1 MEFQMIQFVIILLS
15 LNLVFA
21 SVPVWDFNSLSI
33 DLLGSETSYDYI
45 IYNKAYDSIKAT
57 LTKKIKKNENGITI
71 ENILTVDNESINVP
85 FDDIDSHYH
94 NKLGRSIIICPKGSF
109 HPYEFYYDDYI
120 KAFDSEGNW
129 ELSCYKHDTGYFLVI
144 YAHNGNNTFYY
155 VEGNNRNYKK
165 LDSFYEFIVINYLN
179 MQIKAIIININ
190 SLLCK
195 NKEKI

>member
-1 MEFQMIQFVIILLS
+1 MEMHTLIVIITFLI
-15 LNLVFA
+15 LNFVFT

-71 ENILTVDNESINVP
+71 ENILTILTVNNSESINVP

-109 HPYEFYYDDYI
+109 HPYDFINREYI
-120 KAFDSEGNW
+120 KPKGFNKEADW
-129 ELSCYKHDTGYFLVI
+129 DLRCYEHYTGYFL
-144 YAHNGNNTFYY
+144 F
-155 VEGNNRNYKK
+155 
-165 LDSFYEFIVINYLN
+165 FYLN
-179 MQIKAIIININ
+179 NP
-190 SLLCK
+190 SK
-195 NKEKI
+195 NVYYYFAD